1 MRFGNGK
8 GQNSLT
14 HLIKYNLNLSYLD
27 YTILISHIMK
37 QIISREVSDG
47 IIAPGYSNDA
57 LELLKKKK
65 NGGYCVLQVRFNTFH
80 SSFIRNVRHDLD
92 VNSHPQIDPSYVP
105 SPIERKTLFGLTLE
119 QKRNDAVIDSAVFSN
134 IVSDYK
140 KLPESAV
147 RDLIVA
153 TIALK
158 YTQR

>member
-1 MRFGNGK
+1 MRFGNRK
-8 GQNSLT
+8 GQNLVT
-14 HLIKYNLNLSYLD
+14 QTIKYNYSLHHVVLLLSQF
-27 YTILISHIMK
+27 IK

-65 NGGYCVLQVRFNTFH
+65 NGGYCVLQVNFDTFH
-80 SSFIRNVRHDLD
+80 SSFVWNFWIDTD
-92 VNSHPQIDPSYVP
+92 FNSYTQIDPSYEP
-105 SPIERKTLFGLTLE
+105 SPIERKTLFGMTLE

-140 KLPESAV
+140 KLPDSAV

>member
-8 GQNSLT
+8 GQNLVT
-14 HLIKYNLNLSYLD
+14 QTIKYNYSLHHVVLLLSHF
-27 YTILISHIMK
+27 IE

-47 IIAPGYSNDA
+47 IIAPGYSSDA

-65 NGGYCVLQVRFNTFH
+65 NGGYCVLQVNFDTFH
-80 SSFIRNVRHDLD
+80 SSLVWNPKIGIDFD
-92 VNSHPQIDPSYVP
+92 SYTQIDPSYEP

-140 KLPESAV
+140 KLPDSAV